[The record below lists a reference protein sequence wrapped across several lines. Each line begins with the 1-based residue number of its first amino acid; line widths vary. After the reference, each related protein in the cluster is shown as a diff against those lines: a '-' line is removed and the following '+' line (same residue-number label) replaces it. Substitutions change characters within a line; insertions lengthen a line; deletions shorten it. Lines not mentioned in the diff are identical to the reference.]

1 MLRPGVLSSASV
13 HSPVRNP
20 MDNTDVRA
28 PGVHGVTGPG
38 SMELPPW
45 QVVRQGLLALP
56 FRFGA
61 AVTHRL
67 LQVRALLPSS
77 WPSLG

>member
-1 MLRPGVLSSASV
+1 MVG
-13 HSPVRNP
+13 
-20 MDNTDVRA
+20 
-28 PGVHGVTGPG
+28 TGAG

-67 LQVRALLPSS
+67 LQVSAMAA
-77 WPSLG
+77 

>member
-1 MLRPGVLSSASV
+1 MDASRIDV
-13 HSPVRNP
+13 HRFHQCLPIPAEVMCLP
-20 MDNTDVRA
+20 A
-28 PGVHGVTGPG
+28 GAG
-38 SMELPPW
+38 SLELPPW

-67 LQVRALLPSS
+67 LQVWSASS
-77 WPSLG
+77 SPTQMA